1 MAIITRDSSP
11 CNLEEWISYTLKTS
25 VKREKKS
32 PRTSSIITL
41 IERAF
46 YEGCKQ
52 LDIKAIVCLYNKK
65 DNDADALYLET
76 PEGAGFCI
84 NAAGAAAYFSPAQK
98 IAVALCTIG
107 GNLEKQ
113 IDHYRD
119 NDPLLAYYLEKLGEY
134 ALADIGREARK
145 YIENLALKDGCGVSP
160 TLLPGSVS
168 GWDVTGQR
176 DLFYLGHGGDIG
188 LSINEASFLIPRMSK
203 SFIIGVGKEYKD
215 KISKSLCDKCPKFSI
230 CSWRRVDKT
239 ENE

>member
-1 MAIITRDSSP
+1 MAIITRDSPP

-84 NAAGAAAYFSPAQK
+84 NAAAVVINNNK
-98 IAVALCTIG
+98 IIIL
-107 GNLEKQ
+107 
-113 IDHYRD
+113 YRV
-119 NDPLLAYYLEKLGEY
+119 YHFF
-134 ALADIGREARK
+134 
-145 YIENLALKDGCGVSP
+145 YIRFGK
-160 TLLPGSVS
+160 
-168 GWDVTGQR
+168 
-176 DLFYLGHGGDIG
+176 
-188 LSINEASFLIPRMSK
+188 FLR
-203 SFIIGVGKEYKD
+203 
-215 KISKSLCDKCPKFSI
+215 
-230 CSWRRVDKT
+230 
-239 ENE
+239 